1 MKLRKMRTAKWPL
14 FLGVCL
20 LILTGCGTT
29 NTKYKTLVV
38 SPQIPE
44 QLLVCADS
52 PPPPLSGTQRDAA
65 RYILKLFQNRE
76 ECAGKLKSVATLL
89 REFEEINKEE

>member
-1 MKLRKMRTAKWPL
+1 MTLTA
-14 FLGVCL
+14 
-20 LILTGCGTT
+20 CGTT

-38 SPQIPE
+38 SPQIPQ

-52 PPPPLSGTQRDAA
+52 PPPPLTGTQRDVAV
-65 RYILKLFQNRE
+65 YVLKAYEAYEN
-76 ECAGKLKSVATLL
+76 CAGNLKSVAELL